1 MFGTIFAVYAW
12 NSAPVD
18 GTNIVRS
25 YAAMGREFP
34 FPINFEHEPII
45 ARDHQAQ
52 GQQAIEHVNSAFP
65 LWRKQQEVLKLLIED
80 RREHHRNLKNDGRN
94 MKAFAPGDL
103 VIIKKQVQTTQENG
117 PAKARMHARGPYRVL
132 EQIKPGTYRVQRL
145 PGVQGAGRRGR
156 VTKESAARLTKIPS
170 TLVIHKPT
178 TGIDTRLATYRHA
191 IVDNP
196 LENVL
201 GLHEPGRYRQAA
213 KAQPFAYDKIED
225 LWQEDVDNMP
235 LANEA
240 NNHEND
246 SSDSDDG
253 GDDNAAAPTS
263 QHNDDDTTDNTP
275 TTDDNRRNATPT
287 PRSTPQQELIRASPN
302 TENNEPPSAR
312 PETTQIDEPPC
323 AHPETT
329 QNNESPHAQ
338 PGTTH
343 TNVRPQ
349 NKRKRSTGTTNV
361 TEQRTSTRTSKKP
374 SRYRDQDT
382 TPQNKNTTRA
392 AHTLHKQIGKSR
404 DKLFFIKHIIGTTNT
419 PRWYVVQ
426 AQLKDDEDT
435 TTRDEGNYKVR
446 FYIREHANS
455 KTRQLRNCRYWPE
468 IHELRPNGMLGKI
481 APIRPGKVEKYSKT
495 KGTSTVQT
503 KTPST
508 CARMPW

>member
-1 MFGTIFAVYAW
+1 M
-12 NSAPVD
+12 
-18 GTNIVRS
+18 
-25 YAAMGREFP
+25 
-34 FPINFEHEPII
+34 
-45 ARDHQAQ
+45 
-52 GQQAIEHVNSAFP
+52 
-65 LWRKQQEVLKLLIED
+65 
-80 RREHHRNLKNDGRN
+80 
-94 MKAFAPGDL
+94 
-103 VIIKKQVQTTQENG
+103 
-117 PAKARMHARGPYRVL
+117 
-132 EQIKPGTYRVQRL
+132 

-213 KAQPFAYDKIED
+213 QAQPFAYDIIED
-225 LWQEDVDNMP
+225 LWQEEVDNM
-235 LANEA
+235 LMNEEA

-246 SSDSDDG
+246 SSDSDESNSDDE
-253 GDDNAAAPTS
+253 GDDNAATPA
-263 QHNDDDTTDNTP
+263 HDDDTTDNT
-275 TTDDNRRNATPT
+275 TCDDNRRNATPT
-287 PRSTPQQELIRASPN
+287 PRSPTHKEPITAPPN
-302 TENNEPPSAR
+302 TENNEPHSAR
-312 PETTQIDEPPC
+312 PKTTQIDEPPC

-329 QNNESPHAQ
+329 QNNEPPHAK

-343 TNVRPQ
+343 TNVRPR
-349 NKRKRSTGTTNV
+349 NKRKRSTEKTTV

-382 TPQNKNTTRA
+382 TPQNKNTTRP
-392 AHTLHKQIGKSR
+392 AHTLHKQIRKSR
-404 DKLFFIKHIIGTTNT
+404 DKLFFIKHIIDTTNT

-481 APIRPGKVEKYSKT
+481 APIRPGKVEKVLEDQAHKFRAYEDTINLCENTLVGPFNFALPRDYQNEANRIEFEQWEDLKIAAADH
-495 KGTSTVQT
+495 GIDTSDIEEII
-503 KTPST
+503 PL
-508 CARMPW
+508 R